1 MTPNSTLRVT
11 FMAKPLLLCAVL
23 VQSAL
28 VWSQGLGTLQL
39 SDQKVSEGFIT
50 LSWNDLGEPQSVTLE
65 PQSVTLEPQSVTL
78 QVATDSEFNQLIRN
92 IKLKGQTQVHLSGF
106 EDGIYIARLLK
117 GNVALTQPARF
128 EVQHRALSDAVLLFA
143 IGAVLFM
150 LLVVTLLRYSRPQ
163 S

>member
-1 MTPNSTLRVT
+1 MTPNITLRIT
-11 FMAKPLLLCAVL
+11 FMAKSLLLCAVL

-50 LSWNDLGEPQSVTLE
+50 LSWNELGEPQPVALE
-65 PQSVTLEPQSVTL
+65 PQPVTL

-92 IKLKGQTQVHLSGF
+92 INLKGQTQVHLSGF

-128 EVQHRALSDAVLLFA
+128 EVQHRELSDAVLLFA
-143 IGAVLFM
+143 IGAALFV
-150 LLVVTLLRYSRPQ
+150 LLVVTLLRFSRPQ

>member
-1 MTPNSTLRVT
+1 MTPNSTLRFT

-50 LSWNDLGEPQSVTLE
+50 LSWNDLGE

-128 EVQHRALSDAVLLFA
+128 EVQHRALSDAVFLFA

>member
-1 MTPNSTLRVT
+1 MTPNITLRIT
-11 FMAKPLLLCAVL
+11 FMAKSLLLCAVL

-50 LSWNDLGEPQSVTLE
+50 LSWNELGEPQ
-65 PQSVTLEPQSVTL
+65 PVTL

-92 IKLKGQTQVHLSGF
+92 INLKGQTQVHLSGF

-128 EVQHRALSDAVLLFA
+128 EVQHRELSDAVLLFA
-143 IGAVLFM
+143 IGAALFV
-150 LLVVTLLRYSRPQ
+150 LLVVTLLRFSRPQ